1 MGEPKA
7 RDHKRR
13 GRWARRLLPTGAAL
27 AGALF
32 GCETRDEAWGDELNL
47 QNPST
52 AGGHLVVEARG
63 RDSLLV
69 IDPATASPRFIPLA
83 AELRPPVARLE
94 SNALLAFE
102 SDGATLLQVDLE
114 TDRSTRYPLGGRF
127 DALTQTPDGAYAI
140 LTRGGGGSGLVNA
153 SEVALIALDEG
164 PGPANPARRGLSSKG
179 GTIRGVDVSPAYG
192 AAGRRLALF
201 RSASHLAAVPVEDF
215 AAGTLRT
222 IPLAADGDP
231 AVTPVESVFRESVD
245 HLDVFVRADSG
256 SDIIHLRFPDADD
269 GIARPVLN
277 QLTAGGLLSS
287 ILLLSPDGPLGAQI
301 VALSR
306 SSRGFTLID
315 PETAESKYYPVDDAP
330 ADGLVIEGVTGE
342 ELVLYTLG
350 RNVLHR
356 VALSELPTKKTKA
369 IKTTSLGAPI
379 LDVTAAAGGT
389 RLVILHSDT
398 GGPDITLLDPVT
410 GEVVPFTTSDTLV
423 GTALSDDLTDL
434 VVLTRGTTQRLTTLD
449 IASGTTLETEVASS
463 ITAMLPIAG
472 TSTVALLSADGLGT
486 FAFYDATDVT
496 KAPKRLESAGWLSIL
511 DQEAER

>member
-1 MGEPKA
+1 MGDSIA
-7 RDHKRR
+7 RARGQRR
-13 GRWARRLLPTGAAL
+13 TWARRLLPTGAAL
-27 AGALF
+27 AGALL
-32 GCETRDEAWGDELNL
+32 GCETRDDAWGDALEL
-47 QNPST
+47 QTPST

-63 RDSLLV
+63 RDALLV
-69 IDPATASPRFIPLA
+69 IEPRTASPRFIPLA

-94 SNALLAFE
+94 SKALLAFE
-102 SDGATLLQVDLE
+102 TDGATLLQVDLE

-153 SEVALIALDEG
+153 SEVALVDLREA
-164 PGPANPARRGLSSKG
+164 PGGDNPARRGLSSKG
-179 GTIRGVDVSPAYG
+179 GTIRGVDISPPYG

-231 AVTPVESVFRESVD
+231 TVTPVESVFRESAD

-256 SDIIHLRFPDADD
+256 SDVIHLRFPDADD

-287 ILLLSPDGPLGAQI
+287 ILLLSADGPLGAQI

-306 SSRGFTLID
+306 NSGGFTLID

-330 ADGLVIEGVTGE
+330 AGGLVIDGVTGE
-342 ELVLYTLG
+342 ELVLFTRG

-369 IKTTSLGAPI
+369 IKTLSLGAPI

-389 RLVILHSDT
+389 RLVVMHSDT

-410 GEVVPFTTSDTLV
+410 GDLVPFTTSDQLL

-434 VVLTRGTTQRLTTLD
+434 VVLTQGMTQRLTTLD
-449 IASGTTLETEVASS
+449 IASGTTLETEVDIS
-463 ITAMLPIAG
+463 ITGMLPITG
-472 TSTVALLSADGLGT
+472 TSSVALLSADGLGT
-486 FAFYDATDVT
+486 FAFYDAADVT
-496 KAPKRLESAGWLSIL
+496 RAPQRLESAGWLSIL
-511 DQEAER
+511 GEEADR